1 MLALAP
7 YLNLAISGAVQGLVI
22 ALAALAI
29 SLCFAIARFP
39 NAAIGDMMTFGAY
52 VGVGGQA
59 LAAGSIVGGGIAAVL
74 ATTLVSVLTYLLVF
88 RRLASKP
95 LVASLIASLGIAFLM
110 RSMLTFILG
119 FDQQTLRVPVSRAM
133 NFSGVRILP
142 IDLWLGGLALLVL
155 AATFLLLFATPLGR
169 RMRAVAADMQLAQ
182 ASGIRSGRVMIAL
195 WAVVGALSAAGGIMV
210 GIKTVVTPDLGWDL
224 LLPAFAAAVLGGL
237 GSPVGAVV
245 AGIGLGIVQELAS
258 PWVGF
263 TYKIALGFV
272 ALIVVLLVRPE
283 GLFGRPELVR

>member
-1 MLALAP
+1 VLSFAP

-22 ALAALAI
+22 ALAALAL

-52 VGVGGQA
+52 VAVGGQA
-59 LAAGSIVGGGIAAVL
+59 LAAGSILGGGIAAIV
-74 ATTLVSVLTYLLVF
+74 ATTIVSLLTYQLVF

-110 RSMLTFILG
+110 RSTLTFFLG
-119 FDQQTLRVPVSRAM
+119 FDQQTLRVPIARAM
-133 NFSGVRILP
+133 NLSGVRILP
-142 IDLWLGGLALLVL
+142 IDLWLGGFALLVL
-155 AATFLLLFATPLGR
+155 AGTFMLLFATPLGR

-195 WAVVGALSAAGGIMV
+195 WAMVGALSAAGGVMI

-237 GSPVGAVV
+237 GSPIGAVV

-272 ALIVVLLVRPE
+272 ALIVVLLVRPQ